1 MLTTLRR
8 GLRAALAMVTLLL
21 LPSTTVAQSTAGIRG
36 TVTDEQGGVVPG
48 SDIVLRNQA
57 TGEERTSVSDR
68 TGQYQIV
75 SLPVGLYRLEARA
88 NGFQTRVFT
97 DIRLAVA
104 QVVVHNVR
112 LALGNMSEE
121 VAVVAEAPPIESTTT
136 SVGQVINERTV
147 QEIPLNGRH
156 FVDLGLLIPG
166 SVVPQQNGFLT
177 APLRGQGSFAF
188 NTAGN
193 REDTV
198 NFMINGINLNDQV
211 QNQITFQPS
220 INTVSEFKVDNSTL
234 SAEYGRSSGAVVNI
248 ATKSGTNDLHG
259 EVFNFLRHHS
269 MDARNFFN
277 PESQPQSPFKRN
289 QFGANLGGPIVKNKT
304 FFLVTYEG
312 LRQRQ
317 QLDFNS
323 GVLSDA
329 QRAAVVDPV
338 VRNLLPLIPTANAVS
353 ATGAPRFVGT
363 GTANVDIDQFTGD
376 LSHQLGANDRLHA
389 YYAYQRDERGEP
401 NLQGNTIPGFGDTRS
416 SNRQIGTLN
425 QTHIFGP
432 SLVNELRF
440 GFNRINITF
449 APNQALNPA
458 DFGIDNGIDEAV
470 VLPQITVQGVGL
482 NFGGPSNFPQGRID
496 TTFVLSDTL
505 SYLRGRHSF
514 RFGGEYRRFRN
525 ENFQTNGGTF
535 TYPSLPAFQAGLGS
549 AFTVTLGEIASEV
562 TQQAFGLFAQDNFKV
577 RSNLSL
583 ELGFRYDLN
592 LSPTD
597 SADRFVYFD
606 PDTVSL
612 YRAGQGGP
620 RDKIYGNTHNF
631 QPRVGVIWDP
641 FGDGR
646 TSVRAA
652 YALLSDQPVTNMV
665 TPTSANPPLVT
676 PLAFTG
682 AIKLDNALD
691 TAGPA
696 GLAPSSVNEDFRNPL
711 IQSWNLNVQRE
722 LWRDTALMVGY
733 FGSKGEH
740 LRVSR
745 NINQFVNGAR
755 PYPRLAASSPIL
767 PGTTLGN
774 ITEVTSLGYSRYDA
788 LWLQL
793 TKRFSG
799 GLQLNGSYTL
809 SHSRDTNS
817 LSSQGVVV
825 QDSFNLAG
833 DYADSDYDARHRYVL
848 SAIWELPFRGNK
860 FLEGW
865 QIGVISQGQ
874 SGNPITVVTNINT
887 FTGNPNLRP
896 DLVGTIVVDGRPE
909 HWFSNE
915 VCDPRIAGSCTP
927 ASVFALPVSPG
938 GVFHMGNLPRNA
950 IIGPSFFNT
959 DLSLTKKTRFGRTTL
974 EIRAE
979 VFNLFNHPNFGVGLP
994 SRTASVGSTS
1004 LGVLTSTRFPTGDSG
1019 ASRQIQL
1026 ALKLY
1031 F

>member
-1 MLTTLRR
+1 
-8 GLRAALAMVTLLL
+8 
-21 LPSTTVAQSTAGIRG
+21 
-36 TVTDEQGGVVPG
+36 
-48 SDIVLRNQA
+48 
-57 TGEERTSVSDR
+57 
-68 TGQYQIV
+68 
-75 SLPVGLYRLEARA
+75 
-88 NGFQTRVFT
+88 
-97 DIRLAVA
+97 
-104 QVVVHNVR
+104 
-112 LALGNMSEE
+112 
-121 VAVVAEAPPIESTTT
+121 
-136 SVGQVINERTV
+136 
-147 QEIPLNGRH
+147 
-156 FVDLGLLIPG
+156 
-166 SVVPQQNGFLT
+166 
-177 APLRGQGSFAF
+177 
-188 NTAGN
+188 
-193 REDTV
+193 
-198 NFMINGINLNDQV
+198 
-211 QNQITFQPS
+211 
-220 INTVSEFKVDNSTL
+220 
-234 SAEYGRSSGAVVNI
+234 
-248 ATKSGTNDLHG
+248 
-259 EVFNFLRHHS
+259 
-269 MDARNFFN
+269 
-277 PESQPQSPFKRN
+277 
-289 QFGANLGGPIVKNKT
+289 
-304 FFLVTYEG
+304 
-312 LRQRQ
+312 
-317 QLDFNS
+317 
-323 GVLSDA
+323 
-329 QRAAVVDPV
+329 
-338 VRNLLPLIPTANAVS
+338 
-353 ATGAPRFVGT
+353 
-363 GTANVDIDQFTGD
+363 
-376 LSHQLGANDRLHA
+376 
-389 YYAYQRDERGEP
+389 
-401 NLQGNTIPGFGDTRS
+401 
-416 SNRQIGTLN
+416 
-425 QTHIFGP
+425 
-432 SLVNELRF
+432 
-440 GFNRINITF
+440 
-449 APNQALNPA
+449 
-458 DFGIDNGIDEAV
+458 
-470 VLPQITVQGVGL
+470 
-482 NFGGPSNFPQGRID
+482 
-496 TTFVLSDTL
+496 
-505 SYLRGRHSF
+505 
-514 RFGGEYRRFRN
+514 
-525 ENFQTNGGTF
+525 
-535 TYPSLPAFQAGLGS
+535 
-549 AFTVTLGEIASEV
+549 
-562 TQQAFGLFAQDNFKV
+562 
-577 RSNLSL
+577 
-583 ELGFRYDLN
+583 
-592 LSPTD
+592 
-597 SADRFVYFD
+597 
-606 PDTVSL
+606 
-612 YRAGQGGP
+612 
-620 RDKIYGNTHNF
+620 
-631 QPRVGVIWDP
+631 VGVIWDP

-682 AIKLDNALD
+682 AIK
-691 TAGPA
+691 
-696 GLAPSSVNEDFRNPL
+696 
-711 IQSWNLNVQRE
+711 RE